1 MMRMIVKRRKLMNPF
16 FSIWTQPSKTIRYI
30 VEHKSVFYPLML
42 ISVSSLGSS
51 FMAFADTG
59 LFANLSLSSTITLIL
74 FLSLLSGIAGW
85 GIASFAYTWFGK
97 LLGGTGTPQK
107 MARAIGASTIPA
119 IWTAPI
125 GIIAV
130 SLYGKHLFETPSGP
144 FGTNMDFGF
153 FFLQTWI
160 IIGISIF
167 GLIILSKGIG
177 IVHDFSAWRGFGT
190 IMLFTGFM
198 FVISIIILGSLFSIL
213 LFIGVI

>member
-1 MMRMIVKRRKLMNPF
+1 MNPF
-16 FSIWTQPSKTIRYI
+16 FSIWTHPSKTIRYI
-30 VEHKSVFYPLML
+30 VEHKSNKYPLML

-59 LFANLSLSSTITLIL
+59 LFEDLSLSSTITLVL
-74 FLSLLSGIAGW
+74 FLGLLSGIAGW

-107 MARAIGASTIPA
+107 MAHAIGASTIPV
-119 IWTAPI
+119 IWTAPL

-130 SLYGKHLFETPSGP
+130 FLYGKKLFGATSGP

-153 FFLQTWI
+153 FLLQTWI

-190 IMLFTGFM
+190 IMLFAGFM
-198 FVISIIILGSLFSIL
+198 FVISIILLGSLFSIL
-213 LFIGVI
+213 LLVGMN